1 MPFKIAEA
9 LTSGL
14 IDSGTIQTLNPGP
27 TYTDYPERFNVEAKT
42 SKDGG
47 VVLQYPP
54 NDARVRH
61 WIWENY
67 KFDIPKYDALYNTLL
82 NLHSKLRLT
91 ASPPKNEY
99 VFLYEDVTEEFSP
112 LAYAGGVWDES
123 NDFVRVKVVAVTREV
138 RKSGGKATYDITRL
152 SFVISDPNW
161 NGS

>member
-9 LTSGL
+9 TAGGL
-14 IDSGTIQTLNPGP
+14 INSGTIQTLTPGP
-27 TYTDYPERFNVEAKT
+27 TYVEYPERFNVEYKT

-54 NDARVRH
+54 HDARVRN
-61 WIWENY
+61 WVWENY
-67 KFDIPKYDALYNTLL
+67 KFDVPKYDALYNTLL

-91 ASPPKNEY
+91 ASPPKSEY

-112 LAYAGGVWDES
+112 LSYGGSTWDES
-123 NDFVRVKVVAVTREV
+123 NDFVRVKVIGVTRDV
-138 RKSGGKATYDITRL
+138 RKAGGKATYDATRL

-161 NGS
+161 TSS